1 MTEHGYTDWTTE
13 AAGLLAALP
22 RERVPALEYAVID
35 GLASWLFSEAN
46 PGADYG
52 DDAAAQVISV
62 LFGALADAQVAE
74 PPTGPPDDG
83 GVGAARDAVVT
94 GAHQLAEGQG
104 VTTLIMR
111 VMPAVKGEL
120 TAHAGDPGKQLH
132 SAYFYLLLAVA
143 TGTGELG
150 TPEVAE
156 GLLASF
162 TAWDALFASGA
173 VSRPTAGQ
181 G

>member
-1 MTEHGYTDWTTE
+1 MAEDGYAEWTAE
-13 AAGLLAALP
+13 AARLLGAL
-22 RERVPALEYAVID
+22 RRDGVPALEYALID
-35 GLASWLFSEAN
+35 GLATWLFSDAN

-62 LFGALADAQVAE
+62 LFGAMSDAHDAE
-74 PPTGPPDDG
+74 PVTIPPDDD
-83 GVGAARDAVVT
+83 GVGTSRDALVT
-94 GAHQLAEGQG
+94 GAHQLSEGHG

-111 VMPAVKGEL
+111 VMPAVVGEL
-120 TAHAGDPGKQLH
+120 NTHAGDPGKQLH

-150 TPEVAE
+150 EPEVAE

-162 TAWDALFASGA
+162 TAWDGLFASGA
-173 VSRPTAGQ
+173 VPRPTPEA
-181 G
+181 